1 MKQIIIIL
9 AAFSAFTTISTS
21 TQAATNKGEQI
32 FNQKCAICHKVKG
45 KGGAIGPE
53 LTKVSARL
61 KENDLINQIENPK
74 KKNPSTSMP
83 SFKAL
88 PKADLKELLGYLK
101 TLK

>member
-1 MKQIIIIL
+1 MKHIITAL
-9 AAFSAFTTISTS
+9 AAVAAFTTMSKPA
-21 TQAATNKGEQI
+21 QAAGKGEII
-32 FNQKCAICHKVKG
+32 FNQKCAMCHKVHG
-45 KGGAIGPE
+45 KGGAIGPD
-53 LTKVSARL
+53 LTKISSRM
-61 KENDLINQIENPK
+61 KEADIVTQLENPK